1 MDAGF
6 KCYVVMEAIGRIHGR
21 RGRTFLIR
29 LLRGSH
35 EYDVEKT
42 VQEFDLVPFWGV
54 FSRLDRQEVEE
65 ALADLMENDLAC
77 IKDIMSGSYH
87 YPMVDLTEEGRNVL
101 AVLEES
107 SAERM
112 KEYIGQ
118 IWDRQRKLEI
128 SDKGRVL
135 DDFLLDLTDLL
146 KRWGDRAFQD
156 MDLTALLEQ
165 MELRAAASGQLE
177 TFLYRRTP
185 EKWKNSFRSRYA
197 LNQTCRQLRQQM
209 REMLGALPEQEAMMF
224 RYRYDRKDPM
234 YRSAAEMLSYYGMM
248 WMDTCTVYKRMISH
262 FGNRSDRARFPF
274 IQSVMA
280 FLDDFAGEP
289 FAAEDSLFKDTAEV
303 TYELYREGCSVP
315 EIARE
320 RGLAVSTIYAHFV
333 RLIPEYHL
341 EPEDIVPEER
351 AARIT
356 GAIHTAGE
364 STLRAIKEKLPSDY
378 NYGEIKLVLALQKE
392 NQAA

>member
-29 LLRGSH
+29 LLRGSR

-42 VQEFDLVPFWGV
+42 VREFDLVPFRGV
-54 FSRLDRQEVEE
+54 FSWLDQQEVEE

-77 IKDIMSGSYH
+77 IKDIVSGRYH

-101 AVLEES
+101 GVLKEDG
-107 SAERM
+107 AGRM

-146 KRWGDRAFQD
+146 RRWADRAFQD
-156 MDLTALLEQ
+156 MDLTMLLEQ
-165 MELRAAASGQLE
+165 MELSAAASGYLE

-185 EKWKNSFRSRYA
+185 EKWKNCFRSRYA
-197 LNQTCRQLRQQM
+197 LNQTCQQLRRQM

-224 RYRYDRKDPM
+224 RCRYDQKDPM
-234 YRSAAEMLSYYGMM
+234 YRSVGEILSYYGMM
-248 WMDTCTVYKRMISH
+248 WTDTYTVYKRMISY
-262 FGNRSDRARFPF
+262 FGSRGDRARFPF
-274 IQSVMA
+274 IRSVMA
-280 FLDDFAGEP
+280 FLDDVAGESFAG
-289 FAAEDSLFKDTAEV
+289 DSLFKDTAEV

-341 EPEDIVPEER
+341 EPEDVVPEER

-356 GAIHTAGE
+356 RAIHTAGE
-364 STLRAIKEKLPSDY
+364 STLRAIREQLPSDY

-392 NQAA
+392 NKAA